1 MSVRDATRLG
11 VRLRALMGRGRSRK
25 PTRGEGA
32 LLGRAENGHEVV
44 LPRPTSDQ
52 AHHAYA
58 FAATSAGKSI
68 MLASALVDELVAD
81 PTMALIAED
90 PKGDL
95 EASLINGL
103 AARAPARLADLVIL
117 DPFDPKGGYP
127 FNLCRLPLGTT
138 PVDVRAIQLAGLVAT
153 VSTATGAQAH
163 LGAGARQLQLLTELL
178 LAAQTTGDP
187 RASVLWALDALTQRN
202 GMKALASI
210 TASARAKD
218 FLASVKLQDELRV
231 STASRLRS
239 GFGATEHLERMMSAD
254 GCIDIASRTLPGK
267 VTIFAHGRPT
277 GGMVSR
283 QQFHANLDLRL
294 VVDHLLQR
302 PSPWRGNHCRLVIDE
317 VQLVAPALA
326 DLMELL
332 LTTGR
337 SRGISVVAA
346 SQGSALIRDASP
358 TLLQVLM
365 GNSPTRLIGRLAA
378 PDAELLARELTPA
391 KGVDE
396 SLSSVRTRFVATVT
410 NLPNR
415 HFIKLS
421 AGEATRFVSADV
433 DLPAWEAA
441 AEHEAPAIDRARYGL
456 RLSDTGP
463 RVTLLDAVK
472 KAAASPRRR
481 TRPEEPVAID
491 RDPAPE
497 TDEDPDQSPEPE
509 TSTAQPRSR
518 WG

>member
-1 MSVRDATRLG
+1 MTVRDFTRAG
-11 VRLRALMGRGRSRK
+11 VLVRALSGKGRAKDAPRESGAVLGHDERGR
-25 PTRGEGA
+25 PVA
-32 LLGRAENGHEVV
+32 
-44 LPRPTSDQ
+44 LPRPDSER
-52 AHHAYA
+52 AHHVTCLGTTA
-58 FAATSAGKSI
+58 AGKTI
-68 MLASALVDELVAD
+68 MLASALVEELAAD
-81 PTMALIAED
+81 PSMALIAED

-95 EASLINGL
+95 ETHLIAGI
-103 AARAPARLADLVIL
+103 AKRAPERLCDLLVL
-117 DPFDPKGGYP
+117 DPFDPEGGYP

-138 PVDVRAIQLAGLVAT
+138 PVDVRAMQLAGLVAT
-153 VSTATGAQAH
+153 VSTSTGAQAH

-178 LAAQTTGDP
+178 LAALTVEHPQ
-187 RASVLWALDALTQRN
+187 ANVLWALDALTQKN
-202 GMKALASI
+202 GLKALAKL
-210 TASARAKD
+210 TTSARAKD
-218 FLASVKLQDELRV
+218 FLTHARLQEELRV

-239 GFGATEHLERMMSAD
+239 GFGATEHLERMMSARD
-254 GCIDIASRTLPGK
+254 CIDIAERTTAGK
-267 VTIFAHGRPT
+267 VTILAHGRPT

-294 VVDHLLQR
+294 IVDHLLQR

-346 SQGSALIRDASP
+346 SQGTALIRDASP

-378 PDAELLARELTPA
+378 PDAELLARELAPA

-396 SLSSVRTRFVATVT
+396 PLAAVRSRFIATVT

-415 HFIKLS
+415 SFIRLS
-421 AGEATRFVSADV
+421 AGDATQFNSVDV
-433 DLPAWEAA
+433 DLESWEAA
-441 AEHEAPAIDRARYGL
+441 AAEHAHAITKARYGV
-456 RLSDTGP
+456 RVPEAGP
-463 RVTLLDAVK
+463 RLTLLDALK
-472 KAAASPRRR
+472 RTKATLRR
-481 TRPEEPVAID
+481 
-491 RDPAPE
+491 APE
-497 TDEDPDQSPEPE
+497 IEIDPSEPEPE
-509 TSTAQPRSR
+509 IAPLEDDNDDGTAPSSPPRSR